1 MKVKNIALV
10 NLKGE
15 TLRQSSN
22 PPGFPP
28 NDNDPVILVSDVL
41 ANVALAPQQGMTPE
55 RAFERY
61 KFGVSVVNAQV
72 GDELDVP
79 STLVDELNRAT
90 AATQAI
96 LVAGQI
102 HELLK

>member
-15 TLRQSSN
+15 TLRHSSN
-22 PPGFPP
+22 PPGFPAQE
-28 NDNDPVILVSDVL
+28 NDPPILVSDVL
-41 ANVALAPQQGMTPE
+41 ANVVLTPARDMTPKKAAE
-55 RAFERY
+55 RVKLGRLLIA
-61 KFGVSVVNAQV
+61 V
-72 GDELDVP
+72 GPGEEIDIPDALVADLDKDCA
-79 STLVDELNRAT
+79 S
-90 AATQAI
+90 TQAV

>member
-1 MKVKNIALV
+1 MKVTNIALV

-15 TLRQSSN
+15 TLKQSSN

-55 RAFERY
+55 KAFERV
-61 KFGVSVVNAQV
+61 KFGVAIINAQV
-72 GDELDVP
+72 GEEIDIPSSLVSDLDK
-79 STLVDELNRAT
+79 AT
-90 AATQAI
+90 AATQPV